1 MDNTIVVKIDDQI
14 ITSFEIKNKILTN
27 LILSNQEIN
36 QENINN
42 LKKQTLESLI
52 QSKLKLIEL
61 SKYNFEVSDLQLN
74 QYLNSISS
82 NDIGS
87 LKKI

>member
-1 MDNTIVVKIDDQI
+1 MIRKIFIIYFFLTIFFQKNLLANLDNTIVVKIDDQI

-52 QSKLKLIEL
+52 QSKLKLI
-61 SKYNFEVSDLQLN
+61 
-74 QYLNSISS
+74 
-82 NDIGS
+82 
-87 LKKI
+87 

>member
-1 MDNTIVVKIDDQI
+1 MGSTPLLLANEKNIYYLFFLTLFFQKNLFANLDNTIVVKIDDQI

-42 LKKQTLESLI
+42 P
-52 QSKLKLIEL
+52 
-61 SKYNFEVSDLQLN
+61 
-74 QYLNSISS
+74 
-82 NDIGS
+82 
-87 LKKI
+87 